1 MIMEYIF
8 MIISSSSS
16 ELVRPSIDLKESRP
30 PFGVMQILGK
40 LLREQLLAVDLNS
53 ISLTSR
59 LIMNE

>member
-1 MIMEYIF
+1 

-59 LIMNE
+59 